1 MIRRF
6 SRRHIIGHLVM
17 AVTFLGLVVTGF
29 PQKFPAAGWAK
40 GVVLIFG
47 GVSRMRF
54 VHHLLGTIM
63 ALQLVY
69 HLLELLWF
77 QWVRRYPATMIPTLQ
92 DAQDFLQQIRYN
104 LGLVS
109 NEPQYERYS
118 WPEKLE
124 YLSLI
129 WGTLLMVATG
139 IMMLYPIRF
148 ARFVPGQIILAAK
161 AAHGGEATL
170 AFLAIITWH
179 SYFVHLKHW
188 NTSMFT
194 GKLPRELYIEEHPKE
209 FARMWS
215 GDVTKPAEVTTQ
227 KFLTFVAVTTIVVIA
242 CVAFVVWLRA
252 VPMTLK
258 TVSPY

>member
-6 SRRHIIGHLVM
+6 ERHHIIGHLVM
-17 AVTFLGLVVTGF
+17 LITFTGLVITGF

-69 HLLELLWF
+69 HLLEVIWF
-77 QWVRRYPATMIPTLQ
+77 TWIRHHPLHMNPTLQ
-92 DAQDFLQQIRYN
+92 DGKDFIQQIKYN
-104 LGLVS
+104 LGMVS
-109 NEPQYERYS
+109 SEPQYGRYS

-124 YLSLI
+124 YLALV
-129 WGTLLMVATG
+129 WGTFLMVATG

-148 ARFVPGQIILAAK
+148 GQFMPGQFILAAK

-170 AFLAIITWH
+170 AALAIITWH
-179 SYFVHLKHW
+179 SYFVHWKHW

-194 GKLPRELYIEEHPKE
+194 GKLPRELYIEEHPLE
-209 FARMWS
+209 FAQLWS
-215 GDVTKPAEVTTQ
+215 GESFKPAEVSTK
-227 KFLTFVAVTTIVVIA
+227 KFLVFVAISTLVVLGCIVFVI
-242 CVAFVVWLRA
+242 WLRS
-252 VPMTLK
+252 VPEYLK
-258 TVSPY
+258 TVQF

>member
-6 SRRHIIGHLVM
+6 DRHHIVGHLIM
-17 AVTFLGLVVTGF
+17 LITFTGLVITGF
-29 PQKFPAAGWAK
+29 PQRFPGAGWAK

-69 HLLELLWF
+69 HVLEVIWF
-77 QWVRRYPATMIPTLQ
+77 AWVRRYPLYMMPTLQ
-92 DAQDFLQQIRYN
+92 DAKDFVQQIKYN
-104 LGLVS
+104 LGMATS
-109 NEPQYERYS
+109 EPQYERYS

-124 YLSLI
+124 YLALV
-129 WGTLLMVATG
+129 WGTFLMVATG

-148 ARFVPGQIILAAK
+148 GQLMPGQFILAAK

-170 AFLAIITWH
+170 AALAIITWH
-179 SYFVHLKHW
+179 SYFVHWKHW

-209 FARMWS
+209 FAQLWS
-215 GDVTKPAEVTTQ
+215 GEAFEPAEVSTK
-227 KFLTFVAVTTIVVIA
+227 KFLVFVAISTLVVLTSG
-242 CVAFVVWLRA
+242 AFVVWLRS
-252 VPMTLK
+252 VPEYLK
-258 TVSPY
+258 TVHF

>member
-6 SRRHIIGHLVM
+6 ERHHIVGHLIM
-17 AVTFLGLVVTGF
+17 LITFTGLVITGF
-29 PQKFPAAGWAK
+29 PQKFPSAEWAK

-69 HLLELLWF
+69 HVLEVIWF
-77 QWVRRYPATMIPTLQ
+77 TWVRRYPLFLVPTLQ
-92 DAQDFLQQIRYN
+92 DAKDFVQQIKYN
-104 LGLVS
+104 LGMES
-109 NEPQYERYS
+109 SEPQYGRYS

-124 YLSLI
+124 YLALV
-129 WGTLLMVATG
+129 WGTFLMVATG

-148 ARFVPGQIILAAK
+148 GQFIPGQWILAAK

-170 AFLAIITWH
+170 AALAILTWH
-179 SYFVHLKHW
+179 SYFVHWKHW

-209 FARMWS
+209 YAQLMTGETFQ
-215 GDVTKPAEVTTQ
+215 PAEVSTK
-227 KFLTFVAVTTIVVIA
+227 KFLIFVAISTLILLA
-242 CVAFVVWLRA
+242 SGAFVVWLRS
-252 VPMTLK
+252 VPEYLK
-258 TVSPY
+258 TVHF